1 MFEGELRATTYHIS
15 FSLIRSHF
23 HSVPFFF
30 SVIPGSTF
38 GPILLGKIEDQAG
51 LGTGFTWRPP
61 VRAGTNLIIVGG
73 DSRGAD
79 AGGFVSAVVIPGNPN
94 RDASGGCPAPSATT
108 SVIAATSLI
117 VSTTTLC
124 VGFFFLKKTFVSYAW
139 CRSSATNAFPI
150 GAGSPPNVG
159 AVVGGVVGGV
169 AILGVVIFIFHRLLR
184 NKAEPQVIV
193 PYTQQHA
200 PVAPAPSYYGDK
212 PFSPSHS
219 VPMPMSPQP
228 QESIVP
234 QETGEPLPMYISYI
248 GHSGTGLNK
257 GP

>member
-1 MFEGELRATTYHIS
+1 MFRRHQRCRALFFHFLVIS
-15 FSLIRSHF
+15 KGCCRVSRCEDILALWQCSRVSCVPQPTIFHF
-23 HSVPFFF
+23 PSFALTSSVPFFF

-94 RDASGGCPAPSATT
+94 RDATGGCPAPSATT

-124 VGFFFLKKTFVSYAW
+124 VGFFFF
-139 CRSSATNAFPI
+139 
-150 GAGSPPNVG
+150 
-159 AVVGGVVGGV
+159 
-169 AILGVVIFIFHRLLR
+169 
-184 NKAEPQVIV
+184 
-193 PYTQQHA
+193 
-200 PVAPAPSYYGDK
+200 
-212 PFSPSHS
+212 
-219 VPMPMSPQP
+219 
-228 QESIVP
+228 
-234 QETGEPLPMYISYI
+234 
-248 GHSGTGLNK
+248 
-257 GP
+257 